1 MITWLATIK
10 LDFIS
15 EKTWKKK
22 QYNQK
27 NKNKKAAERG
37 RREQKM
43 FLKTNTTKQ
52 YKYWADYN
60 YEVRA
65 CGTMHTKTV
74 WEHPC
79 QHKTT
84 IESALKI
91 VVQDMKSS
99 NMLAIR
105 LLAQSWK
112 PI

>member
-1 MITWLATIK
+1 MKKHEKKNNIIRKIK
-10 LDFIS
+10 
-15 EKTWKKK
+15 
-22 QYNQK
+22 
-27 NKNKKAAERG
+27 KKAAERG

-60 YEVRA
+60 YEVHA

-74 WEHPC
+74 REHPS

-99 NMLAIR
+99 NKLAIR

>member
-1 MITWLATIK
+1 MKKHEKKNNIIRKIK
-10 LDFIS
+10 
-15 EKTWKKK
+15 K
-22 QYNQK
+22 
-27 NKNKKAAERG
+27 KKAAERG

-74 WEHPC
+74 WEHPS

-91 VVQDMKSS
+91 AVQDMKSS